1 MSKILK
7 EITAK
12 DNRKALRKAALE
24 TLLFLGTMFIGYYTA
39 LMIALYIWSY

>member
-12 DNRKALRKAALE
+12 DNRKALRKAAIE
-24 TLLFLGTMFIGYYTA
+24 TLLFLGMMFIGYYTA
-39 LMIALYIWSY
+39 LMILLYIWTY

>member
-12 DNRKALRKAALE
+12 ENRKALRKAAIE
-24 TLLFLGTMFIGYYTA
+24 MGLFLSMMFVGFYTA
-39 LMIALYIWSY
+39 LYAMLFIWSY

>member
-12 DNRKALRKAALE
+12 DNRKALRKAAFE
-24 TLLFLGTMFIGYYTA
+24 TFLFLGMMFIGYYTA
-39 LMIALYIWSY
+39 LYTALYIWNY

>member
-12 DNRKALRKAALE
+12 DNRKALRKAAIE
-24 TLLFLGTMFIGYYTA
+24 TLLFFGMMFIGYYTA
-39 LMIALYIWSY
+39 LMTVLYIWTY

>member
-12 DNRKALRKAALE
+12 DNRKALKKAALE
-24 TLLFLGTMFIGYYTA
+24 TILFLGMMFAGHYTA
-39 LMIALYIWSY
+39 LYIALYIWNY

>member
-12 DNRKALRKAALE
+12 DNRKALRKAALD
-24 TLLFLGTMFIGYYTA
+24 TLLFLSMMFIGYYTA
-39 LMIALYIWSY
+39 LITALYIWNY

>member
-12 DNRKALRKAALE
+12 DNRKALRKALLD
-24 TLLFLGTMFIGYYTA
+24 TLLFLSMMFIGYYTA
-39 LMIALYIWSY
+39 LITAIYIWNY

>member
-12 DNRKALRKAALE
+12 DNRKALRKAALD
-24 TLLFLGTMFIGYYTA
+24 TLLFLSMMFIGYYTA
-39 LMIALYIWSY
+39 LYTALYIWNY